1 MQVRGSHRGIWMVI
15 LVASKVLENIKTGV
29 NPSVESELRL
39 LIRRVRN

>member
-1 MQVRGSHRGIWMVI
+1 MVI

-29 NPSVESELRL
+29 NSSVESELKL